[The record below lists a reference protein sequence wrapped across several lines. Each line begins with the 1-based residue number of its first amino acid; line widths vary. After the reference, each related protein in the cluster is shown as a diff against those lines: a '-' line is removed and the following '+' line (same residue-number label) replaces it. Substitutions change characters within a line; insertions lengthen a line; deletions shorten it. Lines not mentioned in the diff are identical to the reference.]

1 VLNGERSAFCK
12 PLEIVFMTKHS
23 RVQDVDANS
32 ELLEV
37 PNDNQ
42 TPLRKS
48 KQTQKSG
55 ISKTESKRRNPW
67 DIFRMPMEI
76 FTEVSVL
83 VENVRTLQR
92 RLV

>member
-12 PLEIVFMTKHS
+12 LLEIVLITKNS

-42 TPLRKS
+42 TPLRKR

-67 DIFRMPMEI
+67 DIFQMPMEM
-76 FTEVSVL
+76 FAEVSVL
-83 VENVRTLQR
+83 VENIRNL
-92 RLV
+92 